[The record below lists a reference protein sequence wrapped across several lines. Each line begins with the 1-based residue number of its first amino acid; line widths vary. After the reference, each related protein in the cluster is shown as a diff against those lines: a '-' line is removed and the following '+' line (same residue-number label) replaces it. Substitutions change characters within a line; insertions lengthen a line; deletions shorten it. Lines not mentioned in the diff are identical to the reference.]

1 MKLAFLVW
9 FIDFIG
15 TADFFSIA
23 DSLML
28 IVLVWGLMA
37 IMYFVLY
44 SMQADNLSSDSE
56 VSYSVQKEALSQQYI
71 DKYINTKKYALVLF
85 GIGVLGTLL
94 NGLIPNNKD
103 TLYLMAGA
111 YITEAAYDNCQVK
124 DTICNQV
131 QEKLKSKI
139 VKSLENMDAEATIE
153 QAIDKAGE
161 VATKAVVEKVVET
174 APK

>member
-9 FIDFIG
+9 FIDFIA
-15 TADFFSIA
+15 TVDFFSLADALFSVAFLWAALGLLFIA
-23 DSLML
+23 IYTIQS
-28 IVLVWGLMA
+28 
-37 IMYFVLY
+37 
-44 SMQADNLSSDSE
+44 DNLSSDAKL
-56 VSYSVQKEALSQQYI
+56 SYSEQREALARKYIEKYI
-71 DKYINTKKYALVLF
+71 DSKKYAIWIILLGF
-85 GIGVLGTLL
+85 IGTLL

-111 YITEAAYDNCQVK
+111 YVTEAAYDNCQTK

-131 QEKLKSKI
+131 QEKLKNKI

-153 QAIDKAGE
+153 KAIDKAGD
-161 VATKAVVEKVVET
+161 VATKAVVEKVVEP